1 MTKRPVDERG
11 MSESLQWSVLLP
23 LVMLMIL
30 GLIQAGVVLHGRNVV
45 ASAALAAAEAQAVA
59 GDGEQAAL
67 RVAHAMVD
75 PDGVTLERVEVGGDA
90 DTVNVRVVA
99 RIPVWFDL
107 GLSRVESTAS
117 QPRER

>member
-1 MTKRPVDERG
+1 MIHRPVDERG

-59 GDGEQAAL
+59 GEQAAL

-90 DTVNVRVVA
+90 DSVNVRVVA